1 MAKVRVPLHG
11 KPANYAVV
19 ETEATAGAVV
29 GTNLY
34 NADGTLFDPATLA
47 SQAALQIITGSG
59 AAPIGQAVVM
69 WELVQNI
76 PANISQAMALADDG
90 FIRRDEDGVWS
101 ASAIVNADLAD
112 ADTDGLAEGAT
123 NLYFTDVRA
132 RAANQPAS
140 KTLAYDG
147 SDRLSVVTDARGT
160 KTMTYDVSDKL
171 TAIAGTGEYPDM
183 TFTYSGDQLTAVTVT

>member
-1 MAKVRVPLHG
+1 VSKIRVPIFGRLS
-11 KPANYAVV
+11 NYAAIDAN
-19 ETEATAGAVV
+19 ATVGATI
-29 GTNLY
+29 GSNLF
-34 NADGTLFDPATLA
+34 NADGTLFDPATIA
-47 SQAALQIITGSG
+47 SQIVQQNLIGSG
-59 AAPIGQAVVM
+59 SAPIGQSIVM

-76 PANISQAMALADDG
+76 PANVSQAAALAGDG
-90 FIRRDEDGVWS
+90 FIRRDEDGAWS

-132 RAANQPAS
+132 RAANEPAS

-160 KTMTYDVSDKL
+160 KTMTYDGSDKL

>member
-1 MAKVRVPLHG
+1 MTRVPQWG
-11 KPANYAVV
+11 KPQGFINV
-19 ETEATAGAVV
+19 EAGATV
-29 GTNLY
+29 GAKIGANLL
-34 NADGTLFDPATLA
+34 NADGTLFDPATIS
-47 SQAALQIITGSG
+47 SQIVQQNLIGSG
-59 AAPIGQAVVM
+59 SAPIGQSVVM

-76 PANISQAMALADDG
+76 PANVSQAAALAGDG
-90 FIRRDEDGVWS
+90 FIRRSDSGGWS

-132 RAANQPAS
+132 RAANESAS

-160 KTMTYDVSDKL
+160 KTMTYDGSDKL
-171 TAIAGTGEYPDM
+171 TAIAGTGEYASM